1 MFWLANFQRII
12 ILIFYSNILYVLFNW
27 ILLKVIHRIRL
38 SDFNKKSELI
48 QAIKDIPYEGRGT
61 KTNKAISE
69 FLNIKILFKSCGWV
83 FYWFSFKL
91 LTLFFLISIFLLSFF
106 KNLLSTKPLLKPM
119 VTDLMCPLS
128 SSLLLTV
135 RKALS
140 CENSFCLCA
149 MKNLKKF
156 FFDTWY
162 LK

>member
-69 FLNIKILFKSCGWV
+69 F
-83 FYWFSFKL
+83 
-91 LTLFFLISIFLLSFF
+91 F
-106 KNLLSTKPLLKPM
+106 KN
-119 VTDLMCPLS
+119 
-128 SSLLLTV
+128 
-135 RKALS
+135 
-140 CENSFCLCA
+140 
-149 MKNLKKF
+149 
-156 FFDTWY
+156 
-162 LK
+162 